1 MDDDWRLRITL
12 SDSRDAGELTE
23 ELRAHTLQEDLRRTM
38 HDRVIVSTDAADVF
52 CYAGNREQAEAAAQ
66 TVTRLADEHG
76 WDPKFELRH
85 WHPTAERWEEADV
98 PLPDDDA
105 ARAAERAERIA
116 QERDES
122 AQRGYP
128 EFEVRV
134 QCGSRGEAGELAT
147 RLRDHG
153 IPVVQR
159 FSAVL
164 VGATD
169 EDSAEQLAQRLRG
182 EAPRGAQV
190 TVEGNLRAVY
200 EDGPWRPFSILGGMG
215 G

>member
-12 SDSRDAGELTE
+12 TDPGHLGALTE

-38 HDRVIVSTDAADVF
+38 HDRVIVSTDEFEVF
-52 CYAGNREQAEAAAQ
+52 CYAGSREQAQAAAQ
-66 TVTRLADEHG
+66 TVTQLADEHG
-76 WDPKFELRH
+76 WSLEIELRH
-85 WHPTAERWEEADV
+85 WHPTAEQWEEADI
-98 PLPDDDA
+98 PLPGDDA
-105 ARAAERAERIA
+105 ARAAERSERIA
-116 QERDES
+116 QERAES

-134 QCGSRGEAGELAT
+134 QCGSRREAGELAEQ
-147 RLRDHG
+147 LRDHG

-164 VGATD
+164 VGAAD

-182 EAPRGAQV
+182 EAPTGAQV

>member
-12 SDSRDAGELTE
+12 TDSGSAGTLTE
-23 ELRAHTLQEDLRRTM
+23 ELRTHTLQEDLRRTM
-38 HDRVIVSTDAADVF
+38 HDRVIVSSDASEVF
-52 CYAGNREQAEAAAQ
+52 CYAGTREQAETTAQ

-76 WDPKFELRH
+76 WNPEIELRH
-85 WHPTAERWEEADV
+85 WHPTAERWEQADV
-98 PLPDDDA
+98 PLPGDDA

-122 AQRGYP
+122 AQQGYP

-134 QCGSRGEAGELAT
+134 QCASRGQAGELAT
-147 RLRDHG
+147 RLRDEG

-169 EDSAEQLAQRLRG
+169 EDSAEQLAERLRG
-182 EAPRGAQV
+182 EAPSGAQV

>member
-1 MDDDWRLRITL
+1 MDDDWRLRIRLT
-12 SDSRDAGELTE
+12 DSREAGELTE

-52 CYAGNREQAEAAAQ
+52 CYAGDREQAEAAAQ
-66 TVTRLADEHG
+66 TVTRLAGQRSWE
-76 WDPKFELRH
+76 PRFELRH

-98 PLPDDDA
+98 PLPADDA

-116 QERDES
+116 AERDES
-122 AQRGYP
+122 AQQGYP

-134 QCGSRGEAGELAT
+134 QCGSRGQAGELAT
-147 RLRDHG
+147 RLRDRG

-164 VGATD
+164 VGAAD
-169 EDSAEQLAQRLRG
+169 EDSAEQLARRLRG
-182 EAPRGAQV
+182 EAPGGAQV

-200 EDGPWRPFSILGGMG
+200 DDGPWRPFSILGGMG

>member
-12 SDSRDAGELTE
+12 TDSGDAGDLTE
-23 ELRAHTLQEDLRRTM
+23 ELRAHTLQADLRRTM
-38 HDRVIVSTDAADVF
+38 HDRVIVSRDESQVF
-52 CYAGNREQAEAAAQ
+52 CYAGSREQAEATAQ
-66 TVTRLADEHG
+66 TIARLADERG
-76 WDPKFELRH
+76 WNPEIELRH
-85 WHPTAERWEEADV
+85 WHPTAEQWEEADL
-98 PLPDDDA
+98 PLPEDDA

-116 QERDES
+116 QERAES
-122 AQRGYP
+122 AQQGYP

-134 QCGSRGEAGELAT
+134 QCGSRGEAGELAG
-147 RLRDHG
+147 RLRDEG

-169 EDSAEQLAQRLRG
+169 EDSAEQLAERLRG
-182 EAPRGAQV
+182 EGPSGATV
-190 TVEGNLRAVY
+190 TVEGNLRAIY

>member
-12 SDSRDAGELTE
+12 TDPRDAGRLTE
-23 ELRAHTLQEDLRRTM
+23 ELRDHTRQEDLRRTM
-38 HDRVIVSTDAADVF
+38 HDRVIVSTDESEVF
-52 CYAGNREQAEAAAQ
+52 CYAGSREQAEVTAT

-76 WDPKFELRH
+76 WNVSFELRH
-85 WHPTAERWEEADV
+85 WHPTAEQWEEADV
-98 PLPDDDA
+98 PLPADDA
-105 ARAAERAERIA
+105 ARAGERAERIA
-116 QERDES
+116 HERAES
-122 AQRGYP
+122 AQQGYP

-134 QCGSRGEAGELAT
+134 QCASRGEAGELAV
-147 RLRDHG
+147 RLRNEG

-159 FSAVL
+159 FRAVL

-169 EDSAEQLAQRLRG
+169 EDSAEQFAVRLRG

>member
-12 SDSRDAGELTE
+12 TDPGDAGALTE
-23 ELRAHTLQEDLRRTM
+23 ELRSHTLQKGQRPTM
-38 HDRVIVSTDAADVF
+38 HDRVIVSRDESEVF
-52 CYAGNREQAEAAAQ
+52 CYAGNREQAEGTAQ
-66 TVTRLADEHG
+66 AVTRLADERG
-76 WDPKFELRH
+76 WNPKIELRH
-85 WHPTAERWEEADV
+85 WHPTAERWEEADL
-98 PLPDDDA
+98 PLPEDDA
-105 ARAAERAERIA
+105 ARAAERADRIA
-116 QERDES
+116 QERAES
-122 AQRGYP
+122 AQQGYP

-134 QCGSRGEAGELAT
+134 QCDSRLRAGELAA
-147 RLRDHG
+147 RLRDEG

-169 EDSAEQLAQRLRG
+169 EDSAEQLAERLRG
-182 EAPRGAQV
+182 EAPAGAQV
-190 TVEGNLRAVY
+190 TVEGNLRAIY